1 MFRRRITICAVLLAV
16 LAFSV
21 FGCSYNTAK
30 NTTVSGKT
38 TDEPIILPG
47 STYVFPAREETFYC
61 LRVKDEYYK
70 FVFTGSSAELL
81 SADDPS
87 LFPVLEDGQFAHVTA
102 ELEVTKNDF
111 GFVPVITTVSTRI
124 VKLKSS
130 EPVEFE
136 EITGAFNLPSADSK
150 EINKESKLFQYIH
163 EGKLYLIFVYK
174 GQVSAY
180 SREGLF
186 VEYGLK
192 DGEERF
198 ERFFRALQVS

>member
-1 MFRRRITICAVLLAV
+1 
-16 LAFSV
+16 
-21 FGCSYNTAK
+21 
-30 NTTVSGKT
+30 
-38 TDEPIILPG
+38 
-47 STYVFPAREETFYC
+47 
-61 LRVKDEYYK
+61 
-70 FVFTGSSAELL
+70 VFTGSSAELL

-102 ELEVTKNDF
+102 VLEVTKSDF
-111 GFVPVITTVSTRI
+111 GFVPIITTVSTRI

-130 EPVEFE
+130 EPVGFE

-180 SREGLF
+180 SGEGLF
-186 VEYGLK
+186 IEYGLK

-198 ERFFRALQVS
+198 ERFFRALHVS